1 MTTLLAYLVALWML
15 SIPLWIYLT
24 VGSERNARLVER
36 HGNDESVD
44 RRLHD
49 RFVPY
54 RWRALAAI
62 MASGVVLLF
71 IWANFGS

>member
-1 MTTLLAYLVALWML
+1 MTTLLAYLVPLWML

-24 VGSERNARLVER
+24 LGSERNARLVER
-36 HGNDESVD
+36 HGNDESFD

-54 RWRALAAI
+54 RWKALGAI
-62 MASGVVLLF
+62 IASGVVLLLVS
-71 IWANFGS
+71 ANFG